1 MGKSRSRRRLL
12 AGTAAAPMLVFG
24 YGPVAADVV
33 VTEGTVA
40 YDPASMSAESFIV
53 DGDTATL
60 EIGAGDIVSTSIEL
74 RNGGTLDNSGAV
86 TRTGTGNRTVVGASG
101 QVVNSG
107 TMTAA
112 DATAILVGQGSVT
125 NSGAEAVISGGFR
138 GVAFQGGAGSVVNA
152 SGAYI
157 GASGDIAVFLDSGG
171 TVDNRIGSTISS
183 VNGAMWTGGG
193 TVLTNAGIIDGGEH
207 EAVSIESGTIEI
219 IGPDALVNSRLG
231 ALVIRGDG
239 GSVTNS
245 GGGLVKSEDVG
256 VYLMGIG
263 EVTNTQGSR
272 IESALDGVV
281 LDYGGTVTNSGGAK
295 IVAERVG
302 VVVWDAGT
310 ITNTGA
316 GSLIQGNVGIDFS
329 PYDFNGPFSL
339 VNEEGASVV
348 GINTAMRFWDSG
360 SVTNR
365 SGGLIE
371 GNSHGVVFE
380 LEPGEVVNDGE
391 GSVIIARGGGTT
403 YRYAVYMDA
412 GGTVTNTGGALISA
426 DTDTVNT
433 IGVYL
438 YRDGGTVTNGA
449 GSTIRGGSA
458 IHAFGDTTVVNA
470 GTLDGY
476 VLLERTAMNTVT
488 LHEGGSVVGDL
499 EMGDHSLSSLTVTG
513 EGAQLHSEAVQ
524 GFTSFVSKL
533 IKTGTGSWTI
543 DRDLHT
549 TIVNVDE
556 GTLVV
561 GLGGT
566 GSLRGTVNVAPG
578 ARVGGSGTIMGN
590 LLSDG
595 AIAPGNSIGVL
606 EVDGGY
612 VANAGSV
619 LEIEIDPAAGTADRI
634 VATGGAAIA
643 AGAELDVR
651 RLGDGFYQPGT
662 RFTVLTADW
671 RSGTFTLTGDVEPSA
686 FLRIE
691 DEYDAQN
698 VYLNVH
704 QVRALASAALTGNQA
719 ALAAALDGAPDD
731 NALRIALLNSA
742 DDAMARARFDAA
754 SGEEHASLQTALLA
768 DGAVRRGALLER
780 MRGGEGSFWG
790 RGVGSERRI
799 DAGGSTSGLRSRM
812 GGGMI
817 GGDGEVEDGLV
828 LGLMAGAFETE
839 TAFSASDAA
848 IDSHSIGFYGVAG
861 SAGPVLRFGAV
872 GSLHDVDA
880 RSSFASEASYRTL
893 GGELF
898 AEIAHPLATPAGR
911 VEPYAGISASALSAS
926 TIRDADGGKSGTGRA
941 HLLSSDVGL
950 RAGTAVEAGTV
961 AIALEGAIGWRHVL
975 SAHSGAEFQLAGG
988 PEFSVTGAELP
999 RDAALVSLGARL
1011 DLGAGASL
1019 GLGYE
1024 GSLSRGASAHAF
1036 RAGFALSF

>member
-1 MGKSRSRRRLL
+1 
-12 AGTAAAPMLVFG
+12 MLVFG

-40 YDPASMSAESFIV
+40 YDPASMSDESFIV

-60 EIGAGDIVSTSIEL
+60 EIGEGDTVSTSIEL

-86 TRTGTGNRTVVGASG
+86 IRTGTGNRTVVGASG
-101 QVVNSG
+101 HVVNSG
-107 TMTAA
+107 AMTAA
-112 DATAILVGQGSVT
+112 DATAILLGEGSVT

-138 GVAFQGGAGSVVNA
+138 GVAFQAGAGSVVNE
-152 SGAYI
+152 SGAQI
-157 GASGDIAVFLDSGG
+157 GASGDIAIYIDGEGTVVNGAGSSITGIGGIWIADDSDVTNSGTVDGGTANAISVGTGTIRILGPDAHVEADGPAVVVRKDGG
-171 TVDNRIGSTISS
+171 TVI
-183 VNGAMWTGGG
+183 
-193 TVLTNAGIIDGGEH
+193 
-207 EAVSIESGTIEI
+207 
-219 IGPDALVNSRLG
+219 
-231 ALVIRGDG
+231 
-239 GSVTNS
+239 NS
-245 GGGLVKSEDVG
+245 GGGLIRSADVG
-256 VYLMGIG
+256 VYMSGIG
-263 EVTNTQGSR
+263 DVINSDGSR
-272 IESALDGVV
+272 IEGALEGIV
-281 LDYGGTVTNSGGAK
+281 LDYGGTVTNSGGGR

-310 ITNTGA
+310 NTNTGA

-329 PYDFNGPFSL
+329 PYDIKGPFIL

-348 GINTAMRFWDSG
+348 GVNTAMRFWDSG
-360 SVTNR
+360 LVTNR

-426 DTDTVNT
+426 ETDTVNT

-438 YRDGGTVTNGA
+438 YRGGGTVTNGA

-533 IKTGTGSWTI
+533 IKTGAGSWTI

-549 TIVNVDE
+549 TIVNVDG

-578 ARVGGSGTIMGN
+578 ARVGGSGKIIGN

-595 AIAPGNSIGVL
+595 AVAPGNSIGVL

-619 LEIEIDPAAGTADRI
+619 LEIEIDLAAGTADRI

-671 RSGTFTLTGDVEPSA
+671 RSGAFTLTGDVEPSA

-698 VYLNVH
+698 VYLNVN

-731 NALRIALLNSA
+731 DALRIALLNSV
-742 DDAMARARFDAA
+742 DDAMARAGFDAA

-768 DGAVRRGALLER
+768 DGSIRRGALLER
-780 MRGGEGSFWG
+780 MRGGEGSFWA

-799 DAGGSTSGLRSRM
+799 DADGGSSGLRSRM

-817 GGDGEVEDGLV
+817 GGDGEVEDGVV
-828 LGLMAGAFETE
+828 LGFMAGAFETE

-848 IDSHSIGFYGVAG
+848 IDSYSIGFYGVAG

-872 GSLHDVDA
+872 GSLNDVDT
-880 RSSFASEASYRTL
+880 RSSFGSEAAYQTL

-898 AEIAHPLATPAGR
+898 AEIAHPIATPTGSL
-911 VEPYAGISASALSAS
+911 EPYAGISASALSAS

-941 HLLSSDVGL
+941 HLLTSDVGL
-950 RAGTAVEAGTV
+950 RAGTVIEAGTV

-1024 GSLSRGASAHAF
+1024 GNLSRGASAHAF